1 MRCLFFGDSVSVVK
15 LLNAIMI
22 DSFANRLS
30 PETACRSFA
39 GFLVLMHC
47 CRNLYF
53 SAVNRGRTTWFRW
66 ISCFEQWLNW
76 EYFSIFLGS
85 CHQLSPVRLTGVFF
99 ARKMH
104 STSKF
109 AMPVLSKY
117 ACLSGLVWSGLV
129 CYVMFC
135 YVMVWYVCMYVW
147 MYVCMLCMYV
157 CNICMYVCLSVC
169 MYVCMCVM
177 LCNVM

>member
-39 GFLVLMHC
+39 GFLVSMHC

-99 ARKMH
+99 ARKIH
-104 STSKF
+104 STSS
-109 AMPVLSKY
+109 MRV
-117 ACLSGLVWSGLV
+117 CLVWSGLV
-129 CYVMFC
+129 LYVMLCSVLLC
-135 YVMVWYVCMYVW
+135 YGMVCLYVCMYG
-147 MYVCMLCMYV
+147 CMYV
-157 CNICMYVCLSVC
+157 CYVCYVC
-169 MYVCMCVM
+169 MYVCM
-177 LCNVM
+177 